1 MKKNIKI
8 ENMKKQFYLLS
19 IFTILLFSLNSCKK
33 DLSPGQDV
41 SYDEVIKSGGEFD
54 DFSNHR
60 ILTNITTTSV
70 PIDSGNWNCTN
81 STWDVIQGN
90 IDFPLYDPNV
100 SVVYPGSLL
109 QGASLNN
116 ATPDVISVKRGSG
129 TVSIDIINGSGS
141 VYVNVNEVKKSHIT
155 QALNDIINDNNK
167 VMPARFTFQ
176 HEEVKTK
183 EELSLSLGLN
193 AEITPVTASSN
204 LTFSNEDEANH
215 YLVVLKQSFYTMSYD
230 IPYNYSDF
238 FDTSV
243 KPMDLVKYV
252 YRGNP
257 ACYVSDVT
265 YGRVF
270 YLLIEST
277 SSIDKITTSINLSF
291 SNAPISGEIETNYLS
306 SLENLSVKVLA
317 LGGSTA
323 STFSAIS
330 ASQLST
336 LTTQLAKSSDL
347 KAGVPLSYVVRT
359 VYSNKLVKNKIDLE
373 YTINDCQVIP

>member
-1 MKKNIKI
+1 MIKPTKNQK
-8 ENMKKQFYLLS
+8 MKKQLYIIS
-19 IFTILLFSLNSCKK
+19 IFTAFLFTLNSCKK
-33 DLSPGQDV
+33 DMSPGESF
-41 SYDEVIKSGGEFD
+41 SYEEVLKSGGEFD
-54 DFSNHR
+54 EFNNQK
-60 ILTNITTTSV
+60 ILVNVSTTSIPV
-70 PIDSGNWNCTN
+70 DSGNWNCVN
-81 STWDVIQGN
+81 NTWNVTQGDL
-90 IDFPLYDPNV
+90 DFPLYDPNV

-116 ATPDVISVKRGSG
+116 ATPDVIAVKRGKG
-129 TVSIDIINGSGS
+129 TVSIDIVNGSGA
-141 VYVNVNEVKKSHIT
+141 VYVNVNEVKKSHIA
-155 QALNDIINDNNK
+155 QALNDIIDDNNK
-167 VMPARFTFQ
+167 VMPARFTFE
-176 HEEVKTK
+176 HEEIKTK

-193 AEITPVTASSN
+193 AEIIPVTAASS
-204 LTFSNEDEANH
+204 LSFSNEDETNH

-230 IPYNYSDF
+230 IPYDYADF

-277 SSIDKITTSINLSF
+277 SSAVKIKAAINLSF
-291 SNAPISGEIETNYLS
+291 SNAPVSGEIETNYLS

-359 VYSNKLVKNKIDLE
+359 VYNNKLVKNKIDLE
-373 YTINDCQVIP
+373 YTINDCQLVP

>member
-1 MKKNIKI
+1 MN
-8 ENMKKQFYLLS
+8 KQFKFIGVFILTVGVS
-19 IFTILLFSLNSCKK
+19 IMSSCKK
-33 DLSPGQDV
+33 DISPGQDV
-41 SYDEVIKSGGEFD
+41 SFEEVLSSGGEFD
-54 DFSNHR
+54 SFSNHK
-60 ILTNITTTSV
+60 ILTNISTSSV
-70 PIDSGNWNCTN
+70 PVDSGNWNCTN
-81 STWDVIQGN
+81 STWNVLQGN
-90 IDFPLYDPNV
+90 QEFPLYDPNV

-116 ATPDVISVKRGSG
+116 ATPDVIAVKRGGG

-176 HEEVKTK
+176 HEEIKTK

-193 AEITPVTASSN
+193 AEITPVTAASN
-204 LTFSNEDEANH
+204 LSFSNEDEANH
-215 YLVVLKQSFYTMSYD
+215 FLVVLNQSFYTMSYD
-230 IPYNYSDF
+230 IPSSFNDF
-238 FDTSV
+238 FDPSV
-243 KPMDLVKYV
+243 TPMDLAKYV
-252 YRGNP
+252 GPNNP

-277 SSIDKITTSINLSF
+277 SSAIKINAAINLSF
-291 SNAPISGEIETNYLS
+291 SNAPVSGEIETNYLS

-330 ASQLST
+330 ATQLST
-336 LTTQLAKSSDL
+336 LTTQLAKSADL

-359 VYSNKLVKNKIDLE
+359 VYNNKLVKNKLNTE
-373 YTINDCQVIP
+373 YTINDCALVP